1 LRRGPLASVVAGALA
16 AAPLGC
22 TGAGDDGTAS
32 ATTVLDTDAL
42 LDDCVSAASALASE
56 LYDGERQCATVI
68 RFAHDDLDVRGWQV
82 VCGPQVTVAEA
93 EARAVAADIA
103 GIGEAAALLGPQPAQ
118 DAYVFYEAPAPEGRV
133 AMVSA
138 RNGAGFLGAR
148 FGGAGEL
155 LHPATWRDPE
165 PLREGCPPWE
175 DLPAPWVVDLVDP
188 DVGEGTTTGG
198 DETTTTDGDSTTA
211 GADAGRPRSAEVDA
225 VMTALASTVAPAAV
239 TANGLAHAVLILR
252 YTPTLEPSQAAGAEW
267 IVTILGGPF
276 QP

>member
-1 LRRGPLASVVAGALA
+1 MRRGPLVQPLGWVFA
-16 AAPLGC
+16 AALLGC

-32 ATTVLDTDAL
+32 ATTALETDAL

-103 GIGEAAALLGPQPAQ
+103 GIAEAAALLGAQPAE
-118 DAYVFYEAPAPEGRV
+118 DAYVFYEPPAPEGRV

-138 RNGAGFLGAR
+138 RSGEGFLGAR
-148 FGGAGEL
+148 FGGGGEL

-175 DLPAPWVVDLVDP
+175 DLPAPWVVDLVAP
-188 DVGEGTTTGG
+188 DVGEGTATGG
-198 DETTTTDGDSTTA
+198 GEATTDSDGTTA
-211 GADAGRPRSAEVDA
+211 GVDGDRPRSAEVDA